1 MSNTLLP
8 GGPPSGSFA
17 AAEPA
22 LTAEA
27 TALDADLYLGEVL
40 VREELLTQDD
50 LDEAFEAQ
58 KQAPAYQPLGTVLV
72 DRGLITERQLKHV
85 LGQRPQYRLGELL
98 VRSQAITAKQLEHA
112 LEQQKHLKMP
122 LGQILLKLN
131 YLTDEQIRRALSV
144 QLNIS
149 YIDLDAIPI
158 ERSLVRFINGSYAR
172 RYSVLPVSLD
182 DQTLTVAMDDPTQGH
197 VVEELTRS
205 TGRIIRLVT
214 ASQVAIQR
222 AFKRLYGIQADMPA
236 VVAGKEA
243 VEILIEEAAV
253 VATGT
258 ATGNDQRGD
267 EIFRQV
273 LKKAIDRRASDIHL
287 EMLPSGLYAR
297 FRMDGVL
304 HEPELGALQEA
315 CDRNAREIISRIKI
329 LGGLDIAE
337 RRRPQDGSFR
347 VQIERDGQVRPVD
360 LRISIVPSYYGESVV
375 LRVLDRAS
383 VPGSIDQ
390 LGLSQALTESLKQ
403 LAHRP
408 TGILLVTGPTG
419 SGKSTTVYA
428 SLLTIYKPQIRILTA
443 EDPVEYVFEQF
454 SQSQVN
460 DLVGNTFASYLRA
473 FLRHDPE
480 VIMIGEIRDQETAE
494 MAFRA
499 AQTGHML
506 ISTLH
511 TNNAIGIVPRLLDL
525 NIDPGLMAS
534 SLNGVVNQR
543 LVRQVCQHCRDEY
556 QPAPEILREFF
567 TGAPPPELRFW
578 KGRGCRLCGL
588 SGYAGRMIVAEL
600 WVPTQQDRSL
610 LAKRAHF
617 NEVRAAAE
625 ASTISMAADIKDKLL
640 AGRTNLEEVLRVLP
654 YEVIYR
660 LRQGWTTAQ
669 GPHSWS

>member
-8 GGPPSGSFA
+8 GGPSSGSSEP
-17 AAEPA
+17 AEPV
-22 LTAEA
+22 LTAHA
-27 TALDADLYLGEVL
+27 TSLDADLYLGEVL
-40 VREELLTQDD
+40 VREDLITQD
-50 LDEAFEAQ
+50 EADQALEAQ
-58 KQAPAYQPLGTVLV
+58 KQAPVYQPLGKVLV

-98 VRSQAITAKQLEHA
+98 VRSHAITPRQLEHA

-149 YIDLDAIPI
+149 YVDLDVIPTDRVLI
-158 ERSLVRFINGSYAR
+158 RFINGSYAR
-172 RYSVLPVSLD
+172 RYSVLPVGLD

-205 TGRIIRLVT
+205 TGKIIRLVT
-214 ASQVAIQR
+214 ASQLAIQR
-222 AFKRLYGIQADMPA
+222 AFKRMYGVQVDMP
-236 VVAGKEA
+236 VAASGKEA
-243 VEILIEEAAV
+243 VEILSEEPTV
-253 VATGT
+253 VATG
-258 ATGNDQRGD
+258 ASTGNDQRGD

-287 EMLPSGLYAR
+287 EMLPSGLYVR

-347 VQIERDGQVRPVD
+347 VQIERDGEVRPVD

-390 LGLSQALTESLKQ
+390 LGLSSRLTDSLKQ
-403 LAHRP
+403 LVHRP

-419 SGKSTTVYA
+419 SGKSTTMYA

-443 EDPVEYVFEQF
+443 EDPVEYVFEQL

-480 VIMIGEIRDQETAE
+480 VIMIGEIRDQQTAE

-511 TNNAIGIVPRLLDL
+511 TNNAVGIVPRLLDL

-543 LVRQVCQHCRDEY
+543 LVRQVCPHCRDEY

-567 TGAPPPELRFW
+567 TGAPPPEIKFW
-578 KGRGCRLCGL
+578 KGRGCRVCRL
-588 SGYAGRMIVAEL
+588 SGFAGRLIVAEL
-600 WVPTQQDRSL
+600 WMPSQHDRIL

-617 NEVRAAAE
+617 NEVRTSAE
-625 ASTISMAADIKDKLL
+625 SSTVSMAEDIKEKLL

-654 YEVIYR
+654 YEVIYK
-660 LRQGWTTAQ
+660 LRQGWTTAP